1 MGRSSP
7 LNKRLTLVEDE
18 QGFSLIEVAV
28 ASVITMVGLVF
39 LASLFTLAMS
49 QNKMVKQY
57 TTTTSLAQ
65 QKIEE
70 LMAIEKNDAR
80 LLIPVGQTS
89 VGALTEG
96 AKVTSF
102 YDSLCVDSTGTPTTD
117 CSGQVPTY
125 GRYWKIENDP
135 GGLDRAIVI
144 AVRVVA
150 LQASRGNLNEETT
163 LTTVRS
169 Y

>member
-1 MGRSSP
+1 
-7 LNKRLTLVEDE
+7 VEDE

-39 LASLFTLAMS
+39 MASLFTLAMS

-102 YDSLCVDSTGTPTTD
+102 YDYLCVDSTGTPTTD

>member
-7 LNKRLTLVEDE
+7 LSKSAALVKDE

-49 QNKMVKQY
+49 QNRMVKQH
-57 TTTTSLAQ
+57 TTTTALAQ
-65 QKIEE
+65 QKLEE
-70 LMAIEKNDAR
+70 MMAIEKNDAR
-80 LLIPVGQTS
+80 LLIPGGQTS

-96 AKVTSF
+96 LKVTNF
-102 YDSLCVDSTGTPTTD
+102 YDSLCVDSSGTPTTD

-125 GRYWKIENDP
+125 RRYWKIENDP
-135 GGLDRAIVI
+135 GGFDRAIVI

-169 Y
+169 F

>member
-1 MGRSSP
+1 MGRPSP
-7 LNKRLTLVEDE
+7 LGKRTALLKDE
-18 QGFSLIEVAV
+18 RGFSLIEVAV
-28 ASVITMVGLVF
+28 ASVITMVSLVF

-49 QNKMVKQY
+49 QNKMVKQF
-57 TTTTSLAQ
+57 TATTSLAQ
-65 QKIEE
+65 QKLEE

-80 LLIPVGQTS
+80 LLIPGGQTS
-89 VGALTEG
+89 VGALTE
-96 AKVTSF
+96 ATKVTNY
-102 YDSLCVDSTGTPTTD
+102 YDSLCVDSSGTPTAD
-117 CSGQVPTY
+117 CTGQVPSY
-125 GRYWKIENDP
+125 RRYWKIENDP

-169 Y
+169 F